1 MNAVQTQSAYQ
12 EAKEMLRLALDR
24 LQVRNQEMAQEVV
37 AHFQKSNMQA
47 IEVLMKEKHKNEQLA
62 LGIEQVLKANDQQ

>member
-1 MNAVQTQSAYQ
+1 
-12 EAKEMLRLALDR
+12 MLRLALDR